1 MIQAAGAVV
10 LIFINLIIYFL
21 FGLILVPKKRK
32 NAFSVTETVLAGFF
46 FYYFLFDVFCI
57 PIMLLFRPLS
67 WLTYI
72 WAAAVVIVS
81 VISLSVSLGVL
92 RRKNSDL
99 MKYIN
104 DNRRILITV
113 FIITCILAFV
123 IIYNYQFT
131 LDAAYYVANVT
142 TSLETNTLNIY
153 DPYTGD
159 WQDHFEM
166 RYFFAAFPLNDAVF
180 CNIFKIHPL
189 VWCKT
194 TMAGVTVFLTNMVLF
209 MTGKKLFKGDHL
221 KCLMFVF
228 FADLMNF
235 FFITIFTTS
244 TFLMTRT
251 YEGKSLLANVVLPAV
266 FYIYLK
272 LFENE
277 KDLGS
282 WGLLF
287 LAAIG
292 SPVLSS
298 SANMLMPAMI
308 AVTILPLALVK
319 KNWKIVP
326 MSLICMLPG
335 LALMLTYVAY
345 VKGIFVFHTYPG

>member
-1 MIQAAGAVV
+1 MIQAAGAIV
-10 LIFINLIIYFL
+10 LIFFNLIIFFL
-21 FGLILVPKKRK
+21 FGLILVPKKKK
-32 NAFSVTETVLAGFF
+32 NGFSVTETVLAGFF

-57 PIMLLFRPLS
+57 PVMLLFRPLL

-72 WAAAVVIVS
+72 WGAVVILVS
-81 VISLSVSLGVL
+81 VISLLTSMGTL
-92 RRKNSDL
+92 RKKFSDIT
-99 MKYIN
+99 KYLSRN
-104 DNRRILITV
+104 FWILFTV
-113 FIITCILAFV
+113 FVITGILAFI

-142 TSLETNTLNIY
+142 TSLETDTLNIY

-209 MTGKKLFKGDHL
+209 MTGKKLFKDDHL
-221 KCLMFVF
+221 KCLGFIF
-228 FADLMNF
+228 IADLMNF

-244 TFLMTRT
+244 TFLLTRT

-277 KDLGS
+277 KDFRS
-282 WGLLF
+282 WALLF

-308 AVTILPLALVK
+308 AVTILPLAFVK
-319 KNWKIVP
+319 KNWKVVP
-326 MSLICMLPG
+326 VSLICMLPG

-345 VKGIFVFHTYPG
+345 VKGIFVLHTYPG